1 MPTGA
6 VGLSRE
12 MRFRNHLLELAG
24 IAQEVDAIT
33 LSSNAGTA
41 NGNRY
46 ALQVTTEALTTAA
59 GANQALT
66 VNHAAAEAGDYV
78 QVTWNGGTSAAGTPV
93 IKAVAT
99 AGVITITLYNKHAS
113 AAFDGTFILAVEL
126 RKKLTTI
133 TRNQ

>member
-1 MPTGA
+1 MSTGGP
-6 VGLSRE
+6 VVRDMTYRNRILE
-12 MRFRNHLLELAG
+12 MVG
-24 IAQEVDAIT
+24 IAQEIDAIT

-41 NGNRY
+41 NPDRL
-46 ALQVTTEALTTAA
+46 AMQVTTEALTTAA
-59 GANQALT
+59 AASQALT
-66 VNHAAAEAGDYV
+66 INHGRAEAGDYV

-99 AGVITITLYNKHAS
+99 AGVITVTLYNKHAS
-113 AAFDGTFILAVEL
+113 AAFDGTFILAIEL